1 MADITQYLI
10 KLSSAQLSG
19 RNADEVSSMIRT
31 VSELEEASDCVHRL
45 VMLTDRRN
53 RKGHSPFSDEI
64 TIEIKKFTSLVGE
77 FLIFTRNNL
86 TEQTSEDLL
95 KKANEFESSVDSMR
109 RTLNKS
115 CLARMQKDGDLK
127 REMLQIDI
135 NNQLDKISNHC
146 LNVIQSIT
154 GTVD

>member
-1 MADITQYLI
+1 
-10 KLSSAQLSG
+10 
-19 RNADEVSSMIRT
+19 
-31 VSELEEASDCVHRL
+31 
-45 VMLTDRRN
+45 MLTDRRN
-53 RKGHSPFSDEI
+53 RKGHTQFSDET

-86 TEQTSEDLL
+86 SEQTSEDLL

-115 CLARMQKDGDLK
+115 SLARMQKDGELK

>member
-1 MADITQYLI
+1 
-10 KLSSAQLSG
+10 
-19 RNADEVSSMIRT
+19 
-31 VSELEEASDCVHRL
+31 
-45 VMLTDRRN
+45 
-53 RKGHSPFSDEI
+53 
-64 TIEIKKFTSLVGE
+64 
-77 FLIFTRNNL
+77 
-86 TEQTSEDLL
+86 
-95 KKANEFESSVDSMR
+95 MR

-115 CLARMQKDGDLK
+115 SLARMQKDGELK